1 MEKKLE
7 AALLKEYKKFLGEE
21 VEENHASGLEIR
33 VLGPS
38 CRACDKVYRD
48 TKTVL
53 AELGKAADL
62 EHIRDLKEIG
72 RYGMMATPALIVNGK
87 VKSSGKIP
95 SKKQLK
101 KWLEEA

>member
-1 MEKKLE
+1 M
-7 AALLKEYKKFLGEE
+7 
-21 VEENHASGLEIR
+21 EIR